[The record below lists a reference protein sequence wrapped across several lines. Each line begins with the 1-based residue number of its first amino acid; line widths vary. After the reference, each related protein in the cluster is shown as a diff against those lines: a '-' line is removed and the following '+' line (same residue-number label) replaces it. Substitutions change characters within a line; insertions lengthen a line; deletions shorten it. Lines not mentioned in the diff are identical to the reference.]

1 MKEKLAELLTNIFT
15 TSGHSVSE
23 SDTVDLI
30 VEKNDHR
37 TYILLTSQPD
47 PAQIKSFADQI
58 RDGVGL
64 YVTMQK
70 MEPELYDY
78 ATHVGL
84 ITWDR
89 DELSLQIGKAVIADL
104 EGNATNLQLVAYDV
118 DSNAM
123 MADQLAPKATGFSG
137 SFEVSSEIP
146 NPSVESSTPSAPQ
159 MPTQEEQDGFNI
171 WATSPEMQQADTVER
186 YQETERSYMEAPV
199 TAAPEPQPSLWEAPT
214 PVPQP
219 VPSTL
224 DLHTA
229 PIKLE
234 KERAAAMVKSEIGI
248 PEDVVLKLVPFW
260 NYAYAVKAEH
270 RFKNKVIDISGQGQG
285 CLNALNGNKE
295 EMELHQV
302 NDRVTLP
309 DDNYE
314 IKSKMIDQKEAEST
328 LISNIIE
335 EYTKDVRFNNVVGE
349 AMISEHKMFKPSMD
363 DIRFKIELVYVPIW
377 EVKGARN
384 SVEINAYTQEILTN
398 PVDDDVEFM

>member
-47 PAQIKSFADQI
+47 PAQIKNFADQI

-104 EGNATNLQLVAYDV
+104 EGNATDLQLVAYDV

-123 MADQLAPKATGFSG
+123 IADQLASRSTGFSG
-137 SFEVSSEIP
+137 SFEISSEISS
-146 NPSVESSTPSAPQ
+146 PSVEPFTPSAPQ

-186 YQETERSYMEAPV
+186 YQETKRTYMEAPV
-199 TAAPEPQPSLWEAPT
+199 TTAPEHQQSLWEAPT

-234 KERAAAMVKSEIGI
+234 KERAAAMAKSEIGI
-248 PEDVVLKLVPFW
+248 PEDVVLKFVPFW

-295 EMELHQV
+295 ELELHQV

-363 DIRFKIELVYVPIW
+363 DIRFKIDLVYVPIW

>member
-15 TSGHSVSE
+15 TSGHNVTE

-30 VEKNDHR
+30 VEKNDHK
-37 TYILLTSQPD
+37 TLILLANKPD
-47 PAQIKSFADQI
+47 PAQIRNFADQVHG
-58 RDGVGL
+58 DTGL
-64 YVTMQK
+64 YVTMEK
-70 MEPELYDY
+70 METELHDY

-89 DELSLQIGKAVIADL
+89 DELALQIGKAVIADL
-104 EGNATNLQLVAYDV
+104 EGNAADLHLVAYDI
-118 DSNAM
+118 DRNAVP
-123 MADQLAPKATGFSG
+123 AEDTTTIASGSG
-137 SFEVSSEIP
+137 SFEVTADTNTTVFESAE
-146 NPSVESSTPSAPQ
+146 PSVQTAPQ
-159 MPTQEEQDGFNI
+159 ETVQEDQGFNI
-171 WATSPEMQQADTVER
+171 WGTSPEMQQAAATGSYQQEER
-186 YQETERSYMEAPV
+186 TFMEPPV
-199 TAAPEPQPSLWEAPT
+199 TAVPEPQPASWQT
-214 PVPQP
+214 PQP
-219 VPSTL
+219 LSSTL
-224 DLHTA
+224 DLRTA
-229 PIKLE
+229 PIKLQ
-234 KERAAAMVKSEIGI
+234 KERAAAMAKSEIGM

-295 EMELHQV
+295 QLEIHQV
-302 NDRVTLP
+302 TDSLTLP

-349 AMISEHKMFKPSMD
+349 AMISEHKLFKPSMD

-377 EVKGARN
+377 EVKGSRN

>member
-1 MKEKLAELLTNIFT
+1 M
-15 TSGHSVSE
+15 
-23 SDTVDLI
+23 
-30 VEKNDHR
+30 
-37 TYILLTSQPD
+37 
-47 PAQIKSFADQI
+47 PA
-58 RDGVGL
+58 
-64 YVTMQK
+64 
-70 MEPELYDY
+70 
-78 ATHVGL
+78 
-84 ITWDR
+84 
-89 DELSLQIGKAVIADL
+89 
-104 EGNATNLQLVAYDV
+104 
-118 DSNAM
+118 
-123 MADQLAPKATGFSG
+123 
-137 SFEVSSEIP
+137 
-146 NPSVESSTPSAPQ
+146 
-159 MPTQEEQDGFNI
+159 QEEQDGFNI
-171 WATSPEMQQADTVER
+171 WATSPEMQQAETVGN
-186 YQETERSYMEAPV
+186 YQEPERSYIEPPV
-199 TAAPEPQPSLWEAPT
+199 AAAPEHQQSLWEAPQ
-214 PVPQP
+214 PVPQLI
-219 VPSTL
+219 PSTL
-224 DLHTA
+224 DLQTA

-234 KERAAAMVKSEIGI
+234 KERAAAMAKSEIGI
-248 PEDVVLKLVPFW
+248 AEDVVLKFVPFW

-363 DIRFKIELVYVPIW
+363 DIRFKIDLVYVPIW

-384 SVEINAYTQEILTN
+384 SVEINAYTEEILTN

>member
-30 VEKNDHR
+30 VKKNDYK
-37 TYILLTSQPD
+37 TYILLANKPD
-47 PAQIKSFADQI
+47 PAQIRNFADQI
-58 RDGVGL
+58 PDGTGL
-64 YVTMQK
+64 YVTMQN
-70 MEPELYDY
+70 MEPELRDY
-78 ATHVGL
+78 ASHVGL

-89 DELSLQIGKAVIADL
+89 DELALQIGKAVIADL
-104 EGNATNLQLVAYDV
+104 EGNAENLQLVAYNV
-118 DSNAM
+118 DSNA
-123 MADQLAPKATGFSG
+123 ASAEDSLFRATGSSG
-137 SFEVSSEIP
+137 SFEVASDAFTSP
-146 NPSVESSTPSAPQ
+146 VASAKAPAQ
-159 MPTQEEQDGFNI
+159 PAFQGNVQEEKGTFNI
-171 WATSPEMQQADTVER
+171 WGTSPEMQQASAMGT
-186 YQETERSYMEAPV
+186 YQQEERSYIEPPLS
-199 TAAPEPQPSLWEAPT
+199 TIPEPQQPSWQAS
-214 PVPQP
+214 QP
-219 VPSTL
+219 LPPTL
-224 DLHTA
+224 DLRTA
-229 PIKLE
+229 PIKLQ
-234 KERAAAMVKSEIGI
+234 KERAAMMAKSEIGM
-248 PEDVVLKLVPFW
+248 PEGVVLKFVPFW

-295 EMELHQV
+295 NLEIYQV
-302 NDRVTLP
+302 TDSVTLP

-314 IKSKMIDQKEAEST
+314 IKAKMIDQKEAEST

-349 AMISEHKMFKPSMD
+349 AMISEHKLFKPSMD
-363 DIRFKIELVYVPIW
+363 DIRFKMELIYVPIW

>member
-1 MKEKLAELLTNIFT
+1 MRMKEKLAELLTNIFT
-15 TSGHSVSE
+15 ASGHSVSE

-30 VEKNDHR
+30 VEKNDYK
-37 TYILLTSQPD
+37 TYILLAVQPD
-47 PAQIKSFADQI
+47 AAQIRNFADQI

-70 MEPELYDY
+70 MEPELCDY

-89 DELSLQIGKAVIADL
+89 DELALQIGKAVIADL
-104 EGNATNLQLVAYDV
+104 EGNATDLQLVAYDV
-118 DSNAM
+118 DNNTMPIEEAAAISPA
-123 MADQLAPKATGFSG
+123 FSG
-137 SFEVSSEIP
+137 SFEVTAGTAS
-146 NPSVESSTPSAPQ
+146 PSAELSVPPASQ
-159 MPTQEEQDGFNI
+159 AAAQEDQGSFNI
-171 WATSPEMQQADTVER
+171 WTTSPEMQQADTIGN
-186 YQETERSYMEAPV
+186 YSQPERSYMEAPV
-199 TAAPEPQPSLWEAPT
+199 TTVPQPQQA
-214 PVPQP
+214 PQP
-219 VPSTL
+219 VPLTL
-224 DLHTA
+224 DLRTA
-229 PIKLE
+229 PIKLQ
-234 KERAAAMVKSEIGI
+234 KERAAMMANSEIGM
-248 PEDVVLKLVPFW
+248 PEDVVLKFVPFW

-295 EMELHQV
+295 QMELHQI
-302 NDRVTLP
+302 NDHVTLP
-309 DDNYE
+309 DYDYD

-349 AMISEHKMFKPSMD
+349 AIISEHKLFKPSMD

-384 SVEINAYTQEILTN
+384 SVEINAYTQEILAN

>member
-1 MKEKLAELLTNIFT
+1 MRMKEKLAELLTNIFT

-37 TYILLTSQPD
+37 TYILITGQPD
-47 PAQIKSFADQI
+47 PAQIRSFADQI

-70 MEPELYDY
+70 MEPELHDY

-104 EGNATNLQLVAYDV
+104 EGNATDLQLVAYDI
-118 DSNAM
+118 DNNAM
-123 MADQLAPKATGFSG
+123 TADQPASTSTGFSG
-137 SFEVSSEIP
+137 SFEVSSRTSALSAEP
-146 NPSVESSTPSAPQ
+146 STPSAPQ
-159 MPTQEEQDGFNI
+159 MPAQEEQEGFNI
-171 WATSPEMQQADTVER
+171 WATSPEMQQADTVGN
-186 YQETERSYMEAPV
+186 YQEPERPYMEAPV
-199 TAAPEPQPSLWEAPT
+199 TTAPEPQQALWQT
-214 PVPQP
+214 PQP

-234 KERAAAMVKSEIGI
+234 KERAAAMAKSEIGI
-248 PEDVVLKLVPFW
+248 PDNVVLKFVPFW

-295 EMELHQV
+295 EMELHQI
-302 NDRVTLP
+302 NDHVTLP

-349 AMISEHKMFKPSMD
+349 ALISEHKMFKPSLD
-363 DIRFKIELVYVPIW
+363 DIRFKIDLVYVPIW
-377 EVKGARN
+377 EVKGVRN